1 MTIAI
6 EWLGVAP
13 GGEPPEA
20 WERADADAVLRV
32 ALRYRAAIRLIL
44 GDEPAGAA
52 LRVLRTPADRAIPY
66 EVACVYAP
74 ADPEAAAYAERCR
87 RFTPETWAAA
97 GLTAPEAGPA
107 RGRG

>member
-1 MTIAI
+1 MTT
-6 EWLGVAP
+6 ELVWLGVAP

-32 ALRYRAAIRLIL
+32 ALRYRVAIRLIL
-44 GDEPAGAA
+44 GDEPAGVA

-74 ADPEAAAYAERCR
+74 ADPEAVAYADRCR
-87 RFTPETWAAA
+87 RFTPDTWAAA
-97 GLTAPEAGPA
+97 GLTAPEPG

>member
-1 MTIAI
+1 MTTVI

-13 GGEPPEA
+13 GGEPLEA

-32 ALRYRAAIRLIL
+32 ALRYRVAIRLIL

-74 ADPEAAAYAERCR
+74 DAAAYAERCR

-97 GLTAPEAGPA
+97 GLTAPDPGPA
-107 RGRG
+107 VGRG